1 MADIVKYPDFAKLD
15 LRVAKIL
22 AAEKVEGTDKLLKLK
37 IDIGEER
44 QIVAGIARDYKPE
57 ELVGKSI
64 IVVKNL
70 EPAKIR
76 GVESNGM
83 LLAVSDGD
91 NIVLLVPDREVKAG
105 SKVS

>member
-37 IDIGEER
+37 IEIGEER